1 MDKQNDRESEDEK
14 FEKRLNPHERH
25 DVTTTLDHLS
35 TVGAR
40 WAWTADRLDD
50 CKRIANVTEEYPH
63 VEDHRIFEPKY
74 GPYGRKRPQN
84 DSEWNIDHGDTIH
97 PIAFLN
103 ARLATKRFRN
113 DDVVDGLNLSVD
125 TTVCD
130 VSADDAPDALLNHCW
145 QRAVHLASNPIYINE
160 VNAQPN
166 GDESETDTSGEKYSA
181 TKAMLRCEALNLGL
195 PDDCLTCPSC
205 TVDFDS
211 NQQLR
216 THYFGASN
224 QRGCCWRRIDEKSHE
239 LINQALQAE
248 VKAATK
254 QVCQILAKNVFR
266 DGRTQQEPLNWVAV
280 VSILS
285 SFVVQHSKG
294 EATDTIQSDDTHLP
308 ISLNAQVMEA
318 VYRRLLDRYSSL
330 PK

>member
-1 MDKQNDRESEDEK
+1 MEKQDDRESEDEI

-25 DVTTTLDHLS
+25 DVTATLDHLS
-35 TVGAR
+35 SVGAR
-40 WAWTADRLDD
+40 WAWTADRLDG
-50 CKRIANVTEEYPH
+50 CKGIGHVAENVRH

-84 DSEWNIDHGDTIH
+84 DSQWNIDHGDSIH

-103 ARLATKRFRN
+103 ARLATKRFRS
-113 DDVVDGLNLSVD
+113 DDIIDGPNLSVD

-130 VSADDAPDALLNHCW
+130 VSADDAPKALLNHCW
-145 QRAVHLASNPIYINE
+145 QRAVHLASNPIDINDG
-160 VNAQPN
+160 NDQPN
-166 GDESETDTSGEKYSA
+166 GDESDADTCGERYST
-181 TKAMLRCEALNLGL
+181 TKAMLRCEALNLGVS
-195 PDDCLTCPSC
+195 DDSVTCPSC
-205 TVDFDS
+205 DIDFVS
-211 NQQLR
+211 NHQLR
-216 THYFGASN
+216 KHYFGASN

-239 LINQALQAE
+239 LISQALQAE

-266 DGRTQQEPLNWVAV
+266 DGQTQQEPLNWVAV

-285 SFVVQHSKG
+285 STVVQQSKG
-294 EATDTIQSDDTHLP
+294 EATDTILSDSAHLP